1 MMKPKFFVQFFPKL
15 FLSLSILDVLNF
27 LVHFIFESCFC
38 YIFLSFNVIFISEF
52 IVVKLELFPYLQKFL
67 INRVQILK
75 LSWKWV
81 FNKVRVKLNLT
92 NFTFGKQFIFW
103 KTTFCGFKHNFYVFS
118 CRGHEA
124 LSIIQEFDHLHLIR

>member
-67 INRVQILK
+67 INWVQILK
-75 LSWKWV
+75 LYWKRV
-81 FNKVRVKLNLT
+81 FNKLNLT

-103 KTTFCGFKHNFYVFS
+103 KTTFCGFQHNFYAIT
-118 CRGHEA
+118 CRSHEA
-124 LSIIQEFDHLHLIR
+124 LSIIKEFNHLHLIR